1 MRVSVLFPETRSV
14 RHVISLAERSEALGF
29 HAMHLGGAF
38 GIDPVMA
45 LALAGSHTERIVLGT
60 AVVPS
65 WPRHPVVAAQQA
77 ATANAACGGRFR
89 FGIGPSHP
97 PVMAMYGIDDAR
109 PVGHT
114 REYLTI
120 VRTLLRDGNVSFSGD
135 HYRVQAFL
143 DVEDGGT
150 PPVMLAALHEQM
162 CRTAGAL
169 ADGAIPWL
177 TPPSYVSDAIIPAL
191 QAGAATTGR
200 AVPPIVVQLPCYV
213 SADSAAVH
221 EAARADLAIYVH
233 MPAYAA
239 LLATLI
245 NVDSASLATTGWT
258 DMLTDAVV
266 PWGDGTAITARLAE
280 YEQAGASEVVLSPY
294 GCGANAP
301 RNFNEA
307 LEVLGDIART
317 HHERNG

>member
-1 MRVSVLFPETRSV
+1 MKVSVLFPETRSI
-14 RHVISLAERSEALGF
+14 RHVISLAQRSEALGF

-45 LALAGSHTERIVLGT
+45 LALAGPHTERIILGT
-60 AVVPS
+60 AVIPS

-77 ATANAACGGRFR
+77 ATANAACQGRFR

-97 PVMAMYGIDDAR
+97 AVMAMYGIDDAK

-120 VRTLLRDGNVSFSGD
+120 VRTLLRDGKVSFSGD
-135 HYRVQAFL
+135 RYHVQAFL

-169 ADGAIPWL
+169 ADGVIPWL
-177 TPPSYVSDAIIPAL
+177 TPPSYVADVVAPAL
-191 QAGAATTGR
+191 EAGAATTGR
-200 AVPPIVVQLPCYV
+200 DVPPIVVQLPCYV
-213 SADSAAVH
+213 SNDAAAVH

-239 LLATLI
+239 LLATVI
-245 NVDSASLATTGWT
+245 KAAPKSLGAGGWT
-258 DMLTDAVV
+258 DVLTDAVV
-266 PWGDGTAITARLAE
+266 PWGDGAAITARVLE
-280 YEQAGASEVVLSPY
+280 YEQAGVSEVVLSPY

-307 LEVLGDIART
+307 LEVLGDIARAQ
-317 HHERNG
+317 HARN